1 MTRTGMRLGRG
12 VILAAAALA
21 IAAGSASAQKYDGKT
36 IRIII
41 PYGPGGTYDKYGQTF
56 SDHLAKHIPGKPTV
70 IVQHMPGAGGSKA
83 MNWFANAAP
92 KDNAHLIV
100 PLDNSVVNQLM
111 RPKKMRYDA
120 RQFRWIGS
128 SNQTNMVMVSRT
140 DIGVNSWED
149 MKKAK
154 MICSTSGQGSTGY
167 IVPKLA
173 SSLLGFKIKM
183 VTGYKGSSRS
193 ILAVEQGETNC
204 ASFNWLAWSSKVPQ
218 WFKPDKDGKVFAKAV
233 LQVGIF
239 RDPDLPAD
247 VPMLGDL
254 VKDKMDKAV
263 VNFIA
268 VAGILGR
275 GLALHPDASD
285 DAVKTLQMAYDKMN
299 ADQGFASDLQ
309 RRKLRLMASTG
320 ADIQKAV
327 AQAVT
332 DASPEVVA
340 RARKLIYEM

>member
-1 MTRTGMRLGRG
+1 MAKTLMRTACGA
-12 VILAAAALA
+12 VLAASMLA
-21 IAAGSASAQKYDGKT
+21 IAAGGASAQIYAGKT
-36 IRIII
+36 IKIII

-56 SDHLAKHIPGKPTV
+56 SDHLGRHIPGKPTI
-70 IVQHMPGAGGSKA
+70 IVQHMPGAGGAKA

-92 KDNAHLIV
+92 KDDAHLIV

-120 RQFRWIGS
+120 RNLAWAGS
-128 SNQTNMVMVSRT
+128 SNQTNMVFVART
-140 DIGVNSWED
+140 DTGAKSWED
-149 MKKAK
+149 MKTTQ
-154 MICSTSGQGSTGY
+154 MICSTSGKNSTGY

-173 SSLLGFKIKM
+173 SELLGLKLKI

-193 ILAVEQGETNC
+193 ILAMEQGESNC
-204 ASFNWLAWSSKVPQ
+204 ASFNWLAWSSKVPH
-218 WFKPDKDGKVFAKAV
+218 WFEGDKPYARAM

-268 VAGILGR
+268 VAGLLGR
-275 GLALHPDASD
+275 GLAARPGTSQE
-285 DAVKTLQMAYDKMN
+285 AVDTLRQAYDKMN
-299 ADQGFASDLQ
+299 ADPTFAADLKK
-309 RRKLRLMASTG
+309 RRLRLMASKG
-320 ADIQKAV
+320 ADIQAVVTKAV
-327 AQAVT
+327 K

-340 RARKLIYEM
+340 RARHLIFEK